1 MTILSGPLLLGAS
14 ITDRCNLEC
23 VHCLNSSSK
32 IGVGDVPAECI
43 TDLIKDAQKH
53 RVGYFEFSGGEPFLH
68 DRFDDLLASALSHQL
83 RPIVSTNGTLIS
95 DKWLNRFKGQIFLL
109 KISLDSHDA
118 ATHDTAKKCPGAFAE
133 TVKNIK
139 KARAQGYQVTIQH
152 MITTANCKHLKDFA
166 DFLLG
171 LGVQAVHCHYM
182 LPIGRARSSADMVL
196 SSDDAREF
204 IALHEKIREE
214 FRKSGKRFTMLKEI
228 PQFAITDAK
237 STDRD
242 LEGNTNCGA
251 AFTEM
256 FVNSDGYAVPCAYF
270 PSDSASL
277 KIDSLNTR
285 KHSLGDIY
293 QGAEVFTRTRDL
305 HNTGSK
311 CEACSKI
318 SKCGSGCKAAIFALN
333 DGLNGV
339 DPFCWL

>member
-1 MTILSGPLLLGAS
+1 MTILSGPLLLGTS

-23 VHCLNSSSK
+23 IHCLSSSSK
-32 IGVGDVPAECI
+32 ISGVDVPVDYI
-43 TDLIKDAQKH
+43 YDLIKDAQKH

-68 DRFDDLLASALSHQL
+68 DRFDDLLESALSHQL
-83 RPIVSTNGTLIS
+83 RPIVFTNGTLIS
-95 DKWLNRFKGQIFLL
+95 DKWLSKFKGQIFLL
-109 KISLDSHDA
+109 KVSLDSHDA
-118 ATHDTAKKCPGAFAE
+118 TAHDAARNCTGAFVE
-133 TVKNIK
+133 SVKNIK
-139 KARAQGYQVTIQH
+139 KARAQGYPITIQH
-152 MITTANCKHLKDFA
+152 MVTTANYKYLKEFVN
-166 DFLLG
+166 FLLE
-171 LGVQAVHCHYM
+171 LGVQAVHCHYI
-182 LPIGRARSSADMVL
+182 LPIGRARSSSNMVL
-196 SSDDAREF
+196 SSADAREF
-204 IALHEKIREE
+204 IELHEKIRDELY
-214 FRKSGKRFTMLKEI
+214 KSGKRFTMLKEI
-228 PQFAITDAK
+228 PQFAITDPEIK
-237 STDRD
+237 DRD

-256 FVNSDGYAVPCAYF
+256 FVQSNGYAVPCAYF
-270 PSDSASL
+270 PSDNASL

-293 QGAEVFTRTRDL
+293 QRAEVFIRTRDL